1 MTEQTRQLFTVRQ
14 FSDKH
19 AAWTE
24 PALRNLIFHSKSR
37 KTSRGRIPG
46 NGLAPAI
53 VRIGRKV
60 LIDEERFFEWV
71 DTQQKNAA

>member
-1 MTEQTRQLFTVRQ
+1 MAKQTRQLLTVQQ

-19 AAWTE
+19 PAWTE

-46 NGLAPAI
+46 NGFAPAI
-53 VRIGRKV
+53 VRLGRKV
-60 LIDEERFFEWV
+60 LIDEDKFFEV
-71 DTQQKNAA
+71 LNSKQKNAA